1 MAAVKKLHCTPP
13 PRVTSLE
20 DNMKAKSNASS
31 CTDPQGGDD
40 RTKRRKEKKLMKKK
54 LRQQMK
60 MKLVA
65 SIQSQSNRVDTT
77 PTIFDSLPTLRG
89 HPQETIVNVKPL
101 IVLDLNGI
109 LCHRVRQRIPASN
122 TNTIF
127 RPSVGN
133 IANTEII
140 PRSDLHEFLTLL
152 SNHFCLAVWT
162 SATRKTAIFL
172 VKLLF
177 PDEMRER
184 LVFIWH
190 RNFCHLVKKSDL
202 DTISTENEGL
212 DVESTGVCS
221 KRGRKAKKRRRNN
234 SRINKL
240 CMVAGDDGG
249 GDQQTQAEPSNNTA
263 TSNDEL
269 LAIKSLEKVWSA
281 YPLWD
286 ASNTILLDD
295 SPEKCPRQY
304 RRNALHP
311 PPILGTVTCVEQNDK
326 KKGQC
331 GEGGDATSNSE
342 GGSSNEDSYSA
353 VDDDEANQRTQ
364 RNFFRLLAEH
374 WAQPATSQTDLMA
387 FLEEH
392 AQSHNMNC

>member
-1 MAAVKKLHCTPP
+1 MAAVKKLQCTPP

-20 DNMKAKSNASS
+20 DSLEAKSN
-31 CTDPQGGDD
+31 D
-40 RTKRRKEKKLMKKK
+40 RTQRRKEKKLSKRK
-54 LRQQMK
+54 LR
-60 MKLVA
+60 LVA
-65 SIQSQSNRVDTT
+65 SIQNQTNRVDTT
-77 PTIFDSLPTLRG
+77 PTIFDSLPALRG
-89 HPQETIVNVKPL
+89 HPQETVVNVKPL

-122 TNTIF
+122 TKTIF

-152 SNHFCLAVWT
+152 HNHFCLAVWT
-162 SATRKTAIFL
+162 SATRKTANFL

-202 DTISTENEGL
+202 DTISNKRNEGL

-221 KRGRKAKKRRRNN
+221 NRGRKAKKRRRNN

-249 GDQQTQAEPSNNTA
+249 GGIFLDQQTQAEPSNNTA

-326 KKGQC
+326 KKGRC

-342 GGSSNEDSYSA
+342 GGSSDEEPCSTI
-353 VDDDEANQRTQ
+353 DDDEANQRMQ

-374 WAQPATSQTDLMA
+374 WAQPASSQTDLMA